1 MKNYVKALLLTTV
14 LFGVNIVGGVKATV
28 VTGANGPVGTLPSC
42 ITNLK
47 YEDYSLFVNSKDI
60 KITWT
65 PSGNTDGCY
74 LVYYLAEEDKPSWYQ
89 QRVYWYTKNYAYSE
103 YDSGENGIK
112 DYFRRIVHLDQGPT
126 AKEGNT
132 YSTFYDN
139 SPNQEDLSTD
149 PTVSDMGIGWVPS
162 LNPFLVGRSV
172 KWDDPTCWDNDE
184 SKPVIKRVPLSQ
196 GSLTIENVSKSTIV
210 FFTFQDAAGNY
221 YAGPDK
227 LTNSQ
232 AAANRHSPMSLL
244 PWNECYISA
253 HLNVP
258 MPLKILW
265 SSEEGGTPTEVSAGT
280 DVVFPTKAYVKF
292 EWNADFISAVQR
304 YDSDFLSNYESDY
317 EIYYTTT
324 SLLPLK
330 NRPGSRQYATDY
342 EGTESYDPDRLEAV
356 KYDVSQDTAIVVS
369 ANTVLRFAIYPKNPK
384 NSNTMYLGQD
394 DNGGN
399 INDVLDDTGGTL
411 QNAGNLLL
419 KQYETYK
426 YSNDYRV
433 NLYDA
438 VSLYGATDSWDQ
450 GEQLG
455 AIPPINTFLR
465 NNYLW
470 GITFIKQATA
480 NNPKAVT
487 FSRPIPYTSW
497 SENVGGRYG
506 LGSGTYSYQTWV
518 SDGDYLVPSSLEGI
532 CDFFIVVQPETYWD
546 QGVGVRDNGI
556 YLSRINWIPK
566 NMPVIVRYRNY
577 STPKSLPSNVLTAID
592 NNNAAAEAELAN
604 GLYFHG
610 GGNCNNYAD
619 DQGSNSFEYAH
630 YNSKVLK
637 SVYSGDYDANSYSGL
652 PEYMTYNAV
661 SVLPSTWQ
669 FDEEGHYNSNTFRW
683 SDPIT
688 DGNSNPL
695 YLYTEPDGSS
705 GYSVRYKLYDKTDN
719 TDGSEMSS
727 PEDYLPLYFVWN
739 STEGV
744 PCTQKQDENSSLL
757 YHKVDAAGNK
767 LYMIYYVTDG
777 NGNPLYYYYDNG
789 NLAYQEV
796 DGSGNR
802 LYYLYDEGGNQL
814 YQKVDG
820 SGNLLYYQRIYAGSW
835 VKACYVTYTDTDGDP
850 QTTYDSPTPESVVDN
865 SMIPYFESQNY
876 TDITKHYYEVTLEN
890 LASGGDPNAEKP
902 EWPAE
907 TTTNTGYP
915 LTTTVPNATPYLT
928 TANTDYPA
936 YTTEDTGTR
945 AISDVATDDYIETTT
960 VTNFPAET
968 TYRDNKSDYEYEDG
982 YVYTKCDP
990 LIDETT
996 TNGSE
1001 PHAYTLTNT
1010 GHPAYTLEQTSGSSD
1025 LQNGAGSSSYYDN
1038 YSRNWLATSMW
1049 KTTEASHEDDSSG
1062 ETVYHAPLYDPYSGA
1077 EVKVWDFGGSYF
1089 TNIRELSNTMLTG
1102 SSSANY
1108 DFNFEDHTFYLYAG
1122 DPTHCQYNK
1131 DWMMYHLS
1139 TRQNRDEANFINVLQ
1154 FSDTPITVDGSATY
1168 YGFSIDHKNEFHP
1181 ANTSAWATEYS
1192 DAYAGNNV
1200 YIDSSKD
1207 YVFSAGADQ
1216 SSGSGALNVS
1226 LQSYS
1231 FKQRYNTI
1239 CESTDNN
1246 GSTVFYQPVVDN
1258 WLVFAP
1264 NGGDAN
1270 TELSSRTSY
1279 YTMPYYYGYGPTDLM
1294 RKQTTIGSGEMDTPY
1309 DEVSDSYKE
1318 SDSFGGWTSAA
1329 WKRVSSGTIAARRPY
1344 LQLYN
1349 DATFYDPEKVPDR
1362 NGSLNQ
1368 ENSAK
1373 YSITAGG
1380 GLSLREAYLEDNG
1393 TTTAVKRL
1401 PAASAAID
1409 GAVYDLQGRRVADNA
1424 SALAGGLAKGVY
1436 IVNGKKQVVR

>member
-1 MKNYVKALLLTTV
+1 MQCSLNSDW
-14 LFGVNIVGGVKATV
+14 GGVKATV
-28 VTGANGPVGTLPSC
+28 VTGTNGANGPVGTLPSG
-42 ITNLK
+42 ISNLQ
-47 YEDYSLFVNSKDI
+47 YEDYSLFVGTKN
-60 KITWT
+60 ITISW
-65 PSGNTDGCY
+65 SGSADGY
-74 LVYYLAEEDKPSWYQ
+74 LVYYLAEEGEPSWYQ

-103 YDSGENGIK
+103 YDSYENGIK

-132 YSTFYDN
+132 YNTFYDN
-139 SPNQEDLSTD
+139 GPDQNDLSTD
-149 PTVSDMGIGWVPS
+149 PTESDMGIGWVPS
-162 LNPFLVGRSV
+162 MNPFLVGRSV

-184 SKPVIKRVPLSQ
+184 NKPVIQRVPLSQ
-196 GSLTIENVSKSTIV
+196 GSLTIPDVSKSTIV
-210 FFTFQDAAGNY
+210 FFNFVDAAGNY

-232 AAANRHSPMSLL
+232 AAANRHSPLSLL
-244 PWNECYISA
+244 PWNQCYISA

-265 SSEEGGTPTEVSAGT
+265 STEENGTYTEVSAGT
-280 DVVFPTKAYVKF
+280 DVTFPTTAYVKF
-292 EWNADFISAVQR
+292 QWNDDFITAVQSSQ
-304 YDSDFLSNYESDY
+304 SDFLSSGTSNYDV
-317 EIYYTTT
+317 YYTTT

-330 NRPGSRQYATDY
+330 QRPGTKQFEADY

-369 ANTVLRFAIYPKNPK
+369 ANTVLRFAIYP
-384 NSNTMYLGQD
+384 SGSTTMYLGQD

-399 INDVLDDTGGTL
+399 INDVLDETGENL
-411 QNAGNLLL
+411 QNEGNQLL
-419 KQYETYK
+419 KYYEQNK
-426 YSNDYRV
+426 YSNDYGV
-433 NLYDA
+433 NTYNA
-438 VSLYGATDSWDQ
+438 VSLYGASDSWDQ

-455 AIPPINTFLR
+455 PIPPINTFLR

-546 QGVGVRDNGI
+546 QSVGVRDNGI

-577 STPKSLPSNVLTAID
+577 STPKPLPSAVQTAID

-610 GGNCNNYAD
+610 GGNCANYAD
-619 DQGSNSFEYAH
+619 DEGNNSFYDAH

-637 SVYSGDYDANSYSGL
+637 PVYSGDYDGSNYSGL
-652 PEYMTYNAV
+652 PEYMTYYPV
-661 SVLPSTWQ
+661 SDLPSTWQ
-669 FDEEGHYNSNTFRW
+669 FDEYGHYNNGTFRW

-688 DGNSNPL
+688 DGSNPL
-695 YLYTEPDGSS
+695 YLYTEPDGYG

-719 TDGSEMSS
+719 TDGSEISS

-744 PCTQKQDENSSLL
+744 PCTQKTSDGNELL

-767 LYMIYYVTDG
+767 LYYSYYATDG
-777 NGNPLYYYYDNG
+777 NDNPLYYYYDNG

-802 LYYLYDEGGNQL
+802 LYIMDGIVSDGNGN
-814 YQKVDG
+814 YQKMDTA
-820 SGNLLYYQRIYAGSW
+820 GNLLYYVYQYRGSW
-835 VKACYVTYTDTDGDP
+835 TQLYVVKGEKTDG
-850 QTTYDSPTPESVVDN
+850 SVVQITSHVDSSTADGVVSSN
-865 SMIPYFESQNY
+865 KGFQGYTNNVWKEPMEGTLSDLQSLNTSLPEGETIPQYP
-876 TDITKHYYEVTLEN
+876 V
-890 LASGGDPNAEKP
+890 
-902 EWPAE
+902 W
-907 TTTNTGYP
+907 TTEMP
-915 LTTTVPNATPYLT
+915 TTTVPNEHPYLT

-945 AISDVATDDYIETTT
+945 ALSDVATDDYVETTT
-960 VTNFPAET
+960 VTNFPVET
-968 TYRDNKSDYEYEDG
+968 TYRDNKNDYEYEEG

-990 LIDETT
+990 LIDEGQ
-996 TNGSE
+996 TNGDE

-1010 GHPAYTLEQTSGSSD
+1010 GHPAYTLEQTSGSYD
-1025 LQNGAGSSSYYDN
+1025 LQNGDGSSYLDPYYNRD
-1038 YSRNWLATSMW
+1038 WLAASMW

-1062 ETVYHAPLYDPYSGA
+1062 ERVYHAPLYDSSSGA
-1077 EVKVWDFGGSYF
+1077 EAKVWDFGGNYF

-1154 FSDTPITVDGSATY
+1154 FSDTPISVDGSSTY

-1192 DAYAGNNV
+1192 NGSL
-1200 YIDSSKD
+1200 DSSKD
-1207 YVFSAGADQ
+1207 YIFSAGADQ
-1216 SSGSGALNVS
+1216 YNGSGALNVS

-1231 FKQRYNTI
+1231 FMQRYNSL
-1239 CESTDNN
+1239 CESTDAN
-1246 GSTVFYQPVVDN
+1246 GSSVFYQPVVDN

-1270 TELSSRTSY
+1270 TELTNRTYY

-1349 DATFYDPEKVPDR
+1349 GSTFYDPDKVPDR

-1373 YSITAGG
+1373 YNIFAGG
-1380 GLSLREAYLEDNG
+1380 GLSLREAFIEDDG
-1393 TTTAVKRL
+1393 TTTGLKYQ
-1401 PAASAAID
+1401 PAAATAD
-1409 GAVYDLQGRRVADNA
+1409 GAVYDLQGRRIADNP
-1424 SALAGGLAKGVY
+1424 SALSSGSIAKGVY

>member
-1 MKNYVKALLLTTV
+1 MW
-14 LFGVNIVGGVKATV
+14 GGVKATV
-28 VTGANGPVGTLPSC
+28 VTGTNGANGPVGTLPSG
-42 ITNLK
+42 ISNLQ
-47 YEDYSLFVNSKDI
+47 YEDYSLFVGTKN
-60 KITWT
+60 ITISW
-65 PSGNTDGCY
+65 SGSADGY
-74 LVYYLAEEDKPSWYQ
+74 LVYYLAEEGEPSWYQ

-103 YDSGENGIK
+103 VGYNSSSGNTEMI

-139 SPNQEDLSTD
+139 SPSQEDLSTD
-149 PTVSDMGIGWVPS
+149 PAVSDMGIGWVPS

-232 AAANRHSPMSLL
+232 AAANRHSPLSLL

-265 SSEEGGTPTEVSAGT
+265 STEENGTYTEVPAGT
-280 DVVFPTKAYVKF
+280 DVVFPTTAWVKF
-292 EWNADFISAVQR
+292 EWNTDFISAVQSSN
-304 YDSDFLSNYESDY
+304 YNDFLSAGTDNYD
-317 EIYYTTT
+317 IYYTTT

-330 NRPGSRQYATDY
+330 QRPYTQQFDPDY
-342 EGTESYDPDRLEAV
+342 EGTETYDTDRLEAV
-356 KYDVSQDTAIVVS
+356 KYESPFQLT
-369 ANTVLRFAIYPKNPK
+369 ANTVLRFAIYPK

-399 INDVLDDTGGTL
+399 INDVLDGTGENL
-411 QNAGNLLL
+411 QNSGNKSL
-419 KQYETYK
+419 KEYEINK
-426 YSNDYRV
+426 YYHDYGV
-433 NLYDA
+433 DTSSA
-438 VSLYGATDSWDQ
+438 VGLYGADEDNDQ
-450 GEQLG
+450 GVKLG

-470 GITFIKQATA
+470 GITFVKQASTK
-480 NNPKAVT
+480 KAVT

-506 LGSGTYSYQTWV
+506 LGTGTYSYQTWV

-546 QGVGVRDNGI
+546 QSVGVRDNGI
-556 YLSRINWIPK
+556 YMSRINWIPK

-577 STPKSLPSNVLTAID
+577 STPKSLPSSVLTTID

-610 GGNCNNYAD
+610 GGNCYNYAD
-619 DQGSNSFEYAH
+619 DQGSNSFDYAH

-652 PEYMTYNAV
+652 PEYLVYSPNY
-661 SVLPSTWQ
+661 SEPRTWQ
-669 FDEEGHYNSNTFRW
+669 YDENGCYPNSTPTFRW
-683 SDPIT
+683 KDPLT
-688 DGNSNPL
+688 NDQNQPL
-695 YLYTEPDGSS
+695 YIYTEPNGNG
-705 GYSVRYKLYDKTDN
+705 GYYVRYKLYDKTDN
-719 TDGSEMSS
+719 SS
-727 PEDYLPLYFVWN
+727 GEEISNSEDYLPLYFVWDDEN
-739 STEGV
+739 NV
-744 PCTQKQDENSSLL
+744 PCTQKTSDGNELL
-757 YHKVDAAGNK
+757 YHKVDATGRK
-767 LYMIYYVTDG
+767 LYRIYYAEYEGTPLYYKYDAGGNTVYQEVDANGNRLYLRDGAVSDG
-777 NGNPLYYYYDNG
+777 NGNYQKMDSNG
-789 NLAYQEV
+789 EL
-796 DGSGNR
+796 
-802 LYYLYDEGGNQL
+802 LYYLWQ
-814 YQKVDG
+814 YQ
-820 SGNLLYYQRIYAGSW
+820 GSW
-835 VKACYVTYTDTDGDP
+835 VQLYNVYGEDAQDNVTTAASNIPST
-850 QTTYDSPTPESVVDN
+850 SVDN
-865 SMIPYFESQNY
+865 VVSSISNNPKYTKVYAAPAEGTQSYLQSLNSNLPDGETIPYY
-876 TDITKHYYEVTLEN
+876 PVWTTEVQV
-890 LASGGDPNAEKP
+890 
-902 EWPAE
+902 
-907 TTTNTGYP
+907 
-915 LTTTVPNATPYLT
+915 TTVPNANPILT

-936 YTTEDTGTR
+936 FTTEDTGTR
-945 AISDVATDDYIETTT
+945 AISDVPTDDYIETTT

-990 LIDETT
+990 LIDETYT
-996 TNGSE
+996 SGDE
-1001 PHAYTLTNT
+1001 PHAYTLTDT
-1010 GHPAYTLEQTSGSSD
+1010 GHPAYITDQVQGSSNLYYGD
-1025 LQNGAGSSSYYDN
+1025 GSGYSDNNYY
-1038 YSRNWLATSMW
+1038 RNWLSARMW

-1062 ETVYHAPLYDPYSGA
+1062 ETVYHVPLYDPYSGA

-1181 ANTSAWATEYS
+1181 ANSSAWATEYS
-1192 DAYAGNNV
+1192 DAYTGNNV

-1207 YVFSAGADQ
+1207 YIFSAGDDQ
-1216 SSGSGALNVS
+1216 GSGSGALNVS

-1246 GSTVFYQPVVDN
+1246 GSPVYYQPVVDN

-1264 NGGDAN
+1264 NGGDSN

-1309 DEVSDSYKE
+1309 DEVSDIYKE

-1380 GLSLREAYLEDNG
+1380 GLSLREAYIEDDG
-1393 TTTAVKRL
+1393 TTTGLKHQ
-1401 PAASAAID
+1401 PATTATAD
-1409 GAVYDLQGRRVADNA
+1409 GAVYDLQGRRIADNP
-1424 SALAGGLAKGVY
+1424 SALSSGSIAKGVY

>member
-1 MKNYVKALLLTTV
+1 MKNYVKVLLLTTV

-28 VTGANGPVGTLPSC
+28 VTGTNGANGPVGTLPSG
-42 ITNLK
+42 ISNLQ
-47 YEDYSLFVNSKDI
+47 YEDYSLFVGTKN
-60 KITWT
+60 ITISW
-65 PSGNTDGCY
+65 SGSADGY
-74 LVYYLAEEDKPSWYQ
+74 LVYYLAEEGEPSWYQ

-196 GSLTIENVSKSTIV
+196 GSLTIANVSKSTIV
-210 FFTFQDAAGNY
+210 FFNFVDAAGNY

-232 AAANRHSPMSLL
+232 AAANRHSPLSLL

-265 SSEEGGTPTEVSAGT
+265 STEENGTYTEVPAGT
-280 DVVFPTKAYVKF
+280 DVVFPTTAWVKF
-292 EWNADFISAVQR
+292 EWNTDFISAVQS
-304 YDSDFLSNYESDY
+304 YDNSFLSAGTDNYD
-317 EIYYTTT
+317 IYYTTT

-330 NRPGSRQYATDY
+330 QRPYTQQFDPDY
-342 EGTESYDPDRLEAV
+342 EGTETYDTDRLEAV
-356 KYDVSQDTAIVVS
+356 KYESPFQLT
-369 ANTVLRFAIYPKNPK
+369 ANTVLRFAIYP
-384 NSNTMYLGQD
+384 SSSSTMYLGQD

-399 INDVLDDTGGTL
+399 INDVLDDTGETL
-411 QNAGNLLL
+411 QNTGNKLL
-419 KQYETYK
+419 KAYEKDKFYNDYGV
-426 YSNDYRV
+426 YSNDV
-433 NLYDA
+433 
-438 VSLYGATDSWDQ
+438 VSLYGATDSQDQ

-455 AIPPINTFLR
+455 PIPPINTFLR

-470 GITFIKQATA
+470 GITFVKQASTK
-480 NNPKAVT
+480 KAVT

-546 QGVGVRDNGI
+546 QSVGVRDNGI
-556 YLSRINWIPK
+556 YMSRINWIPK

-619 DQGSNSFEYAH
+619 DQGSNSFMDAH

-669 FDEEGHYNSNTFRW
+669 FDEEGHYNNNTFRW

-744 PCTQKQDENSSLL
+744 PCTQKTSDGGELL
-757 YHKVDAAGNK
+757 YHKVDAEGNK
-767 LYMIYYVTDG
+767 LYYIYYATDDS
-777 NGNPLYYYYDNG
+777 GNPLYYYYDNG
-789 NLAYQEV
+789 NTAYQEV
-796 DGSGNR
+796 DDQGNR
-802 LYYLYDEGGNQL
+802 LYLQTGIVDDGNGN
-814 YQKVDG
+814 YQKMDTD
-820 SGNLLYYQRIYAGSW
+820 GNLLYYVYQYRGSW
-835 VKACYVTYTDTDGDP
+835 TQLYVVKGEKTDGSVVQITSHVDSSTADGVVSSNKGFQDYTDKVWKEPMEGTLSDLQSLNTSLPEGETIP
-850 QTTYDSPTPESVVDN
+850 QYPVWTT
-865 SMIPYFESQNY
+865 
-876 TDITKHYYEVTLEN
+876 EV
-890 LASGGDPNAEKP
+890 P
-902 EWPAE
+902 
-907 TTTNTGYP
+907 
-915 LTTTVPNATPYLT
+915 TTTVPNATPYLT

-945 AISDVATDDYIETTT
+945 ALSDVATDDYVETTT

-968 TYRDNKSDYEYEDG
+968 TYRDNKNDYEYEEG

-1010 GHPAYTLEQTSGSSD
+1010 GHPAYTLEKTSGSSD

-1181 ANTSAWATEYS
+1181 ANSSAWATEYS

-1279 YTMPYYYGYGPTDLM
+1279 YTMPYYYGLGPTDQM
-1294 RKQTTIGSGEMDTPY
+1294 RKQSTIGNGDDMDTPY
-1309 DEVSDSYKE
+1309 DSQEGKYKE

-1329 WKRVSSGTIAARRPY
+1329 WKRVTSGTIAACRPY